1 LEGQGALEVFI
12 EPTNE
17 LIRLLSAKDSDEQ
30 PLDAMTVAQM
40 QKATGLGE
48 KKIRVMLRD
57 LINQG
62 RVECVAVYIKAI
74 HGVEVKSNGYR
85 VLNAASDNQ

>member
-1 LEGQGALEVFI
+1 MEVFI

-17 LIRLLSAKDSDEQ
+17 LISFLTAKDNQ
-30 PLDAMTVAQM
+30 PLDAMTVSQM

-48 KKIRVMLRD
+48 KKIRAMLRD

-62 RVECVAVYIKAI
+62 KVECVTVYIKAI
-74 HGVEVKSNGYR
+74 HGIEVKSNGYR
-85 VLNAASDNQ
+85 VSSAASDNQ